1 MQGRPKRMHTC
12 VHTFQ
17 AVKLPKLPAGV
28 DEAHEVVVDVVA
40 RARGIRLAL
49 LRLRG
54 VHRADRL
61 VGLERHA
68 AVARVHFERA
78 LRKGSEWR
86 LRRNFD
92 VRVQQSMDAR
102 NCAACVPEVF
112 GLPEKERLAYLLLG
126 SRPFLPIPKNT
137 QGVIARDGQ
146 RRLKVALQWAGMGEG
161 GAYRSPPGKRRTM
174 ARMGCGTIPSMSLSR
189 PYTSWNATDS
199 GAPTALAP
207 RCPVKKQVIQH
218 QRFPHWVASA
228 QSSKWNEGVHGS
240 CLTG

>member
-1 MQGRPKRMHTC
+1 
-12 VHTFQ
+12 
-17 AVKLPKLPAGV
+17 
-28 DEAHEVVVDVVA
+28 VVVDVVA

-137 QGVIARDGQ
+137 QGVIARDGE

-174 ARMGCGTIPSMSLSR
+174 ARMGCGTIPSMSFVVKAIHVVERDRLRRADSPDAAAPSQETSDPAATFSALGRLS
-189 PYTSWNATDS
+189 AK
-199 GAPTALAP
+199 LK
-207 RCPVKKQVIQH
+207 V
-218 QRFPHWVASA
+218 
-228 QSSKWNEGVHGS
+228 E
-240 CLTG
+240 